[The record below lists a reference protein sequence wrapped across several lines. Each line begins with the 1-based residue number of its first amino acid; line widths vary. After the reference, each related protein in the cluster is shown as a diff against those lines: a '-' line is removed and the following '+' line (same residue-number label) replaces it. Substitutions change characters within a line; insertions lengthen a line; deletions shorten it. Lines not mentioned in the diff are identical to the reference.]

1 MYQETHLRTSRMA
14 LYNEE
19 MSLDRITHHN
29 DSLEL
34 SHLNPINEIAFGA
47 ISGMF
52 GKVVEYPFDTIKV
65 RLQSTSNY
73 SISTIGCIAQTYRNE
88 GIIRGFYQGIRAP
101 LLGSCLETA
110 ILFASYNATSH
121 FFINHYNLKSD
132 RELPL
137 WTKSVSG
144 GFAGFTASFVLTPIE
159 LVKCK
164 LQVQNVKQS
173 GTTSSSA
180 SPKNIYS
187 TVIRKILANEG
198 VSGLWLGLSST
209 LIREVFGTA
218 IWFSTY
224 EYTTQVFRERRIAMG
239 GDKNAENSDVELMF
253 SGALAGVLFNFSTF
267 PVDTIKSNIQTND
280 FDKASSSLLKVG
292 KYLCQQPG
300 GMRNLYNGLGIT
312 LVRAAPANAIIFYV
326 YELLKRNYG

>member
-1 MYQETHLRTSRMA
+1 MA

-19 MSLDRITHHN
+19 MSLDKITHHN
-29 DSLEL
+29 DSLES

-52 GKVVEYPFDTIKV
+52 GKVVEYPFDTVKV
-65 RLQSTSNY
+65 RLQSSSNY
-73 SISTIGCIAQTYRNE
+73 SISTVGCIAQTYRNE

-101 LLGSCLETA
+101 LLGACLETA

-121 FFINHYNLKSD
+121 FFINHYRLKSD

-137 WTKSVSG
+137 WTKCVSG

-173 GTTSSSA
+173 GPISTTTSSSSSSSG

-198 VSGLWLGLSST
+198 VSGLWSGLSST

-224 EYTTQVFRERRIAMG
+224 EYMTQVFRERRIAKG
-239 GDKNAENSDVELMF
+239 GDENAENSDAELMF

-292 KYLCQQPG
+292 KYICQQPG